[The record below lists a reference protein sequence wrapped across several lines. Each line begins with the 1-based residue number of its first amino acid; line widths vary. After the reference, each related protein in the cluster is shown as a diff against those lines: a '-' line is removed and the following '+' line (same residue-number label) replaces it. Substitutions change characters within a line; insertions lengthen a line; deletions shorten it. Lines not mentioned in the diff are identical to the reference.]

1 MEPEQP
7 PPPAQPRA
15 AQLAAPVSPPRIAD
29 ATPARIEP
37 APPQPS
43 AAAAAVSR
51 PPSTQEAPAAATA
64 KQTAPVLAAA
74 APVPAAVE
82 VPAVTE
88 VAHATGNGVSKAQEG
103 AAPVAVTSRVLRLAN
118 MVTREELLDPEEYS
132 DIVDDITS
140 ELESKY
146 GTLSSLVIPQPS
158 QKGPAS
164 DPSGVGLVF
173 VQFPKLSD
181 AVKAQEK
188 LNGRKFGAGNIHSE
202 FFDEGLFQRKHF

>member
-51 PPSTQEAPAAATA
+51 PPSTQEAPAAVTA

-118 MVTREELLDPEEYS
+118 MVCC
-132 DIVDDITS
+132 
-140 ELESKY
+140 
-146 GTLSSLVIPQPS
+146 
-158 QKGPAS
+158 
-164 DPSGVGLVF
+164 
-173 VQFPKLSD
+173 LSD
-181 AVKAQEK
+181 LWMLMPQIIE
-188 LNGRKFGAGNIHSE
+188 IQS
-202 FFDEGLFQRKHF
+202 